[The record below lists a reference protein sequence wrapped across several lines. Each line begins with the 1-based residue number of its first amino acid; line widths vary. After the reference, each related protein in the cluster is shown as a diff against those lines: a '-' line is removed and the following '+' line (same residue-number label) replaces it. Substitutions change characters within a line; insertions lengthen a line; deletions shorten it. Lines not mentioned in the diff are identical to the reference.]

1 MVVCQQLGLTYHPDF
16 GLVHQQVRSS
26 SVIELSS
33 VACTN
38 LDTDIREC
46 HSIKRGDFDCQFDNV
61 VYLRCQKPTW
71 SGRLINIFLKRL
83 IYFILKV
90 VYINEKKL
98 PVP

>member
-33 VACTN
+33 VTCTN

-61 VYLRCQKPTW
+61 VYLKCQKPTW
-71 SGRLINIFLKRL
+71 SGRLIN
-83 IYFILKV
+83 V
-90 VYINEKKL
+90 VHREVISKNTHER
-98 PVP
+98 